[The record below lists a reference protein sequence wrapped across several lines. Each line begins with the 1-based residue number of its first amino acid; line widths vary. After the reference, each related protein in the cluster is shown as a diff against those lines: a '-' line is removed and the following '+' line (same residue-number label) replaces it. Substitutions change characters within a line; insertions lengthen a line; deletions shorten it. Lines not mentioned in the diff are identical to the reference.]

1 MKKEV
6 IELSVI
12 ITAHDE
18 GLLAHKT
25 MLSVLRALEIS
36 RVNKYE
42 IIVHIDCGT
51 DDTIKYFQRYVDD
64 KHFKIIQNCFGD
76 LGESR
81 NAAVKVARGKYV
93 LFRDAD
99 DLVSNNYVAE
109 VLKILRTHKE
119 DVVVG
124 VQYCLSFW
132 DCTGKFLL
140 QELPDSTTREENAKL
155 IFGVNP
161 WGSSLAGK
169 REIFLK
175 HHYISTK
182 DGFGHEDYAFN
193 IGLMAD
199 NIPYYSAPGTVLFY
213 RRKNNSLITQNSGN
227 HVTQPYSELF
237 DYKTWQKYAEPKA
250 FIWEQES
257 KEKKVSLLKNI
268 YQMARHDSKAFN
280 ALIQPVAT
288 FVRKVTGK
296 KLIEDGTT
304 ILAPKIPDAVLKA
317 WKEQSDIE
325 MQLFPTKHYQKCGWL
340 EYKLD
345 ADPARYLSHEYW
357 KLCQQIKH
365 KPDYIFIVPWIV
377 AGGSDK
383 VMLNYITALRQIHPE
398 WKITVITTSDSQN
411 TWKERLP
418 EEVNLI
424 EFGKTVAKIPDEY
437 CKDMVMTRLLIQL
450 QCKKIHIINAVY
462 GYEWVQKHLELAKTQ
477 FEIYVS
483 LFADGQFTDGTGG
496 WWGYGDPYL
505 ARIYTAVK
513 KAFTDNQNY
522 VDKLIKMNAFDSE
535 KVLPIYQPIEIPAIR
550 HKIKTHFKD
559 DKLRILWASRIV
571 ASKNPELVVRIARKL
586 DPEKYQIDVFGRFDE
601 DYTDFSFP
609 EDVATLTYKGEF
621 DGFDSLPVDDYD
633 VLLYTSYSDGMPNV
647 VLEAAATG
655 LPIIASNVGGVSNLI
670 RNNETGFLIDKI
682 EDEDEYMKILEKI
695 HQNPK
700 VLTTITNNAT
710 QLLRKQHDW
719 KKFRQVVRDEF

>member
-1 MKKEV
+1 MKKEA

-25 MLSVLRALEIS
+25 MLSVLRTLEKAKT
-36 RVNKYE
+36 KYE
-42 IIVHIDCGT
+42 IIIHIDCGT
-51 DDTIKYFQRYVDD
+51 DDTIKYFQRYADD
-64 KHFKIIQNCFGD
+64 ENVKIVQNCFGD

-81 NAAVKVARGKYV
+81 NAAIKLARGKYA

-99 DLVSNNYVAE
+99 DLVSDNYATE
-109 VLKILRTHKE
+109 VLKILRAHKE

-155 IFGVNP
+155 MFGVNP

-175 HHYISTK
+175 RHYISTQN
-182 DGFGHEDYAFN
+182 GFGHEDYAFN

-237 DYKTWQKYAEPKA
+237 DYKTWQKYTEPKA
-250 FIWEQES
+250 FIWEQKP
-257 KEKKVSLLKNI
+257 KEQKTSLLKNI
-268 YQMARHDSKAFN
+268 YQMVRHDSKTLN
-280 ALIQPVAT
+280 ALIQPAAT

-296 KLIEDGTT
+296 KLIEDAAASS
-304 ILAPKIPDAVLKA
+304 APKIPDAVLRA

-325 MQLFPTKHYQKCGWL
+325 MQLFPTKHYQECGWL

-357 KLCQQIKH
+357 ELCQQIKH

-377 AGGSDK
+377 AGGADK
-383 VMLNYITALRQIHPE
+383 VLLNYITALRQVHPK
-398 WKITVITTSDSQN
+398 WKITVITTSEDQN
-411 TWKERLP
+411 TWQSRLP
-418 EEVNLI
+418 DEVNLLG
-424 EFGKTVAKIPDEY
+424 FGKVMAKIPDEY

-450 QCKKIHIINAVY
+450 QCKKVHIINAVY
-462 GYEWVQKHLELAKTQ
+462 GYEWVQRHLELAKTQ

-505 ARIYTAVK
+505 ARIYTAIK

-522 VDKLIKMNAFDSE
+522 IDKLIKMNAFDS
-535 KVLPIYQPIEIPAIR
+535 KKMLAIYQPVKIPTTQ
-550 HKIKTHFKD
+550 HKIRTTFKD
-559 DKLRILWASRIV
+559 DKLKILWASRIV
-571 ASKNPELVVRIARKL
+571 ASKNPELVVRIAQKL
-586 DPEKYQIDVFGRFDE
+586 DPEKYQLDVFGRFDE
-601 DYTDFSFP
+601 DYTDFHFP
-609 EDVATLTYKGEF
+609 ENIATLNYKGEF

-647 VLEAAATG
+647 VLEAAAAG

-670 RNNETGFLIDKI
+670 KNNETGFLVDEI
-682 EDEDEYMKILEKI
+682 EDEDMYIEILEKI
-695 HQNPK
+695 RENPK
-700 VLTTITNNAT
+700 SLVTVTKAAHK
-710 QLLRKQHDW
+710 LLIKQHSW
-719 KKFRQVVRDEF
+719 EKFCKVIEREF